1 MARVAPSDAGSATP
15 DLLVDL
21 ARRAGE
27 AFNTR
32 DVAGLAAL
40 IHDDCEF
47 HSAFGQIE
55 GRVYRGPAETAA
67 YVADIDLMFDGWH
80 LESEQFHPA
89 PDSRIVSTYRAVG
102 VAKESGIPVDYALA
116 LLWEVRDGKLIRGE
130 VHLDQAQ
137 ALRLAGLSEL
147 AATWRPTERSAG
159 RRFRG

>member
-1 MARVAPSDAGSATP
+1 MARVAPSDAEPAMP

-32 DVAGLAAL
+32 DVDGLAAL

-67 YVADIDLMFDGWH
+67 YVEDIDVMFDDWH

-89 PDSRIVSTYRAVG
+89 PNSRIVSTYRAIG
-102 VAKESGIPVDYALA
+102 RAKESEIPVDFALA
-116 LLWEVRDGKLIRGE
+116 LLWEVKDGKLIRGE

-137 ALRLAGLSEL
+137 ALRNAGLTEL
-147 AATWRPTERSAG
+147 AETWRPTQRAG
-159 RRFRG
+159 GLRFRG